1 MREILL
7 TSFDKKEV
15 SHSLSVSFS
24 KRKINGKKKKRN
36 RRKKENDYKCQYV
49 FFQTLCQTKPSN
61 FICSFFGNATQL
73 FHLFPFHC
81 VYTYLKDLSS
91 IITIITISYR
101 QKSLSI
107 PIVLFLLLF
116 FQMLSATKQVVNT
129 FIYFWVAPLKLVL
142 DGGWLKKKRRKK
154 ERKFSL
160 SLLI

>member
-1 MREILL
+1 MER
-7 TSFDKKEV
+7 
-15 SHSLSVSFS
+15 
-24 KRKINGKKKKRN
+24 KRKETEGKKKMITSAN
-36 RRKKENDYKCQYV
+36 MFFSRRFVKQNLP
-49 FFQTLCQTKPSN
+49 TL
-61 FICSFFGNATQL
+61 FALFFGNATQL